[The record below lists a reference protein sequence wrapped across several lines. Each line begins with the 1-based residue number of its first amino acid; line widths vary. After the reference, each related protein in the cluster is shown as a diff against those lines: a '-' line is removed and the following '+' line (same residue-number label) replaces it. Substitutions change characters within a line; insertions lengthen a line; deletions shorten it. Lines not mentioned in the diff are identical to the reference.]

1 MENPTSTH
9 VLLEDT
15 DRRERAKARLY
26 VLFQVFGWGAFLAM
40 QIVYSFFLS
49 IGDAGKRDPW
59 LVYSIAVLIVTVGIL
74 LTHGARPWIEKWN
87 WKHLDWR
94 PLVLR
99 VLALAAVLGAV
110 WIVGTFG
117 YLYGILRL
125 PWLHTSYPLP
135 VALVVSWINCAC
147 MMVCWLGLYFFYHL
161 FDRLNRSEIER
172 LRLATTVKESELRAL
187 KSQVNPH
194 FIFNSLNSLRALI
207 DEDPARARQSVTQLS
222 NLLRYSLQSSHLEA
236 VPFENELQI
245 VNDYL
250 ALEQVRHEE
259 RLRVRLDV
267 APETLTMPVPP
278 MLLQTL
284 VENAVKYGIATRP
297 EGGEI
302 AIIARC
308 RGGALSIRVTNP
320 GSLDAAV
327 TPAQAAST
335 GVGLRNAAD
344 RLRLL
349 FGERAT
355 LELRAE
361 APALVVA
368 EAVLPLRVARA

>member
-250 ALEQVRHEE
+250 ALEQVRHAIHERAGFSCAGPRDHEE
-259 RLRVRLDV
+259 RPVGVRRRPGLR
-267 APETLTMPVPP
+267 
-278 MLLQTL
+278 L
-284 VENAVKYGIATRP
+284 VESRNHLSAATRVDRARAALVHA
-297 EGGEI
+297 GVV
-302 AIIARC
+302 AHRHNIAR
-308 RGGALSIRVTNP
+308 LSP
-320 GSLDAAV
+320 GPCD
-327 TPAQAAST
+327 
-335 GVGLRNAAD
+335 GLR
-344 RLRLL
+344 
-349 FGERAT
+349 EV
-355 LELRAE
+355 E
-361 APALVVA
+361 
-368 EAVLPLRVARA
+368 VLPA